1 MLKRL
6 RNERTIDMN
15 VLHAIQ
21 EILDIEEIRVLGPV
35 ELE

>member
-1 MLKRL
+1 
-6 RNERTIDMN
+6 

-21 EILDIEEIRVLGPV
+21 EILDIEEARVLGPV